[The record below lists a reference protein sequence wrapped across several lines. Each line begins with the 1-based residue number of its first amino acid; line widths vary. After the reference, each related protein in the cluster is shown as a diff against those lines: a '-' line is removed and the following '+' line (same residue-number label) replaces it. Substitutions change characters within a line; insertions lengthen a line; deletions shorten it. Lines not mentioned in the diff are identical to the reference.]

1 MAIIFHYKLIKKL
14 TVRLK
19 NTGRVEYK
27 REGLISIVIKI
38 KMTVTVLYKV
48 INLFGSGRTDL
59 WMNLLGTVMRV
70 ASFDYLTIKRKVYK
84 MISFMKLNDPSMKIT
99 EIWKLKW
106 DVHSTGNKEY
116 LVEMETVFSP
126 VRLKIL
132 NSKTIK
138 KKKTPKNVSTSGK
151 IILPLINFKSW
162 AHIEFV
168 IKEAVK
174 RSPNKSLWF
183 QIYHRLKWSDHI
195 FPHTGRNEN
204 LYLKHVS
211 VATSV
216 SFNTSFGKYFKVI
229 EPRKSVWD

>member
-14 TVRLK
+14 TVRPK

-70 ASFDYLTIKRKVYK
+70 VSFDYLTIKRKVYK

-116 LVEMETVFSP
+116 LVEMETVF
-126 VRLKIL
+126 
-132 NSKTIK
+132 
-138 KKKTPKNVSTSGK
+138 
-151 IILPLINFKSW
+151 
-162 AHIEFV
+162 
-168 IKEAVK
+168 
-174 RSPNKSLWF
+174 
-183 QIYHRLKWSDHI
+183 
-195 FPHTGRNEN
+195 FPCETQDLEQ
-204 LYLKHVS
+204 
-211 VATSV
+211 
-216 SFNTSFGKYFKVI
+216 
-229 EPRKSVWD
+229 